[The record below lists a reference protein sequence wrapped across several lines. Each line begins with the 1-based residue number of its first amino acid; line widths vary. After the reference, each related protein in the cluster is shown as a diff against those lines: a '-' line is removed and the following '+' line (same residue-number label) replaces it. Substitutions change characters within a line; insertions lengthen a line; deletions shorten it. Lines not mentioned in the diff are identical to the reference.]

1 MVNYV
6 HICSLISMNNYTLNQ
21 DNLPTLKLGSSLDVK
36 PGEWV
41 VAVGSPLSLA
51 NTITAGVVSSI
62 NR

>member
-1 MVNYV
+1 
-6 HICSLISMNNYTLNQ
+6 MNNYTLNQ